1 MPHIHFH
8 HHHGRRSIP
17 KGYLSVMVGQGG
29 EQQRFVIP
37 VMYVN
42 HPLFTQLLKAS
53 EEEYGFDQKG
63 PISIPCHVEE
73 FRHVRCLIEK
83 ETAEHHGHHLH
94 GHHHNHHQF
103 LCFKA

>member
-17 KGYLSVMVGQGG
+17 KGYLAMMVGQGG
-29 EQQRFVIP
+29 EQQRFVMP

-53 EEEYGFDQKG
+53 EEYVFLSERSDQHPLPDRQG
-63 PISIPCHVEE
+63 DGRAP
-73 FRHVRCLIEK
+73 RL
-83 ETAEHHGHHLH
+83 
-94 GHHHNHHQF
+94 HHHHHQF